1 MNSGKKKSL
10 KILFVSSEQTGFAKV
25 GGLGEVMFS
34 LPRAL
39 REIGHDARVF
49 MPRYASINPEQ
60 LALTMVCEGLEV
72 PSAVRDPKKNIICN
86 VLSFT
91 PNGHIH
97 DNAPTYFLENQEYYE
112 MRSNVYGYMDDRIR
126 FALLSRGALA
136 FLAQKSDWI
145 PDVVVGADWISGLL
159 LNILR
164 TEYKD
169 DPRLSKI
176 ATVYSIHNIG
186 GNQGM
191 KMHHRFIPE
200 GDRDDGFGEIP
211 DFFSPRMDFVNG
223 VRRGIL
229 HADVI
234 NTVSPT
240 HAKEIL
246 TEEFGEGLEKLLT
259 ERRDRLYGILNGI
272 DYKTNDPATDS
283 VLAKNFSIKNINA
296 RAENKRAL
304 QDRFGLPRDENIFLV
319 GIVARL
325 TKQKGLQL
333 LMPIIDQFFKATGSQ
348 LVVVGTGEPEIM
360 QFFKDAVVKYPNQ
373 LRAHLQFD
381 GTIPREIYGGADAV
395 LIPSAF
401 EPCGLTQMEA
411 MRYGAVPIARRVGG
425 LADSVKEYSPET
437 KKGNGFLFDDSDPIA
452 FLIALTKAFA
462 NWQHPASWRTIVKN
476 CMREDFSWEYSAKEY
491 EKLFR
496 LAIRIR
502 QDEMKGN
509 D

>member
-1 MNSGKKKSL
+1 MISRKKKGL
-10 KILFVSSEQTGFAKV
+10 KILFVSSEQTGFAKI

-60 LALTMVCEGLEV
+60 HKLTMVCEGLEV
-72 PSAVRDPKKNIICN
+72 PSAIRNPKKNIICN
-86 VLSFT
+86 VLLSV
-91 PNGHIH
+91 PNGNHNE
-97 DNAPTYFLENQEYYE
+97 NAPTYFLENQEYYE

-126 FALLSRGALA
+126 FALLSRGALT

-145 PDVVVGADWISGLL
+145 PDVIVGADWITGWV

-164 TEYKD
+164 TEYQS

-191 KMHHRFIPE
+191 RMHHRFIPE

-211 DFFSPRMDFVNG
+211 DLFSPRIDFTNS

-246 TEEFGEGLEKLLT
+246 TEEFGEGVEGLLT

-272 DYKTNDPATDS
+272 DYSTNDPSTDN
-283 VLAKNFSIKNINA
+283 VLAKNFSVKNINA

-304 QDRFGLPRDENIFLV
+304 QDRFGLPRDENVFLI

-325 TKQKGLQL
+325 TKQKGFNL
-333 LMPIIDQFFKATGSQ
+333 LIPIIDQFFKSTGSQ

-360 QFFKDAVVKYPNQ
+360 QFFRDAEKKYPLQ
-373 LRAHLQFD
+373 LRSHLQFD
-381 GTIPREIYGGADAV
+381 GTIPREIFAGADAV
-395 LIPSAF
+395 LIPSSF

-411 MRYGAVPIARRVGG
+411 MRYGAVPIARRIGG
-425 LADSVKEYSPET
+425 LADSVKEYSPE
-437 KKGNGFLFDDSDPIA
+437 KKTGNGFLFDDSDPIA

-462 NWQHPASWRTIVKN
+462 IWQHPASWRAIVKN
-476 CMREDFSWEYSAKEY
+476 CMKEDFSWEHSAKEY

-502 QDEMKGN
+502 QDDIRGK
-509 D
+509 

>member
-1 MNSGKKKSL
+1 MNSHKKKKL

-39 REIGHDARVF
+39 CEIGHDARVF
-49 MPRYASINPEQ
+49 MPRYATIDPDKHP
-60 LALTMVCEGLEV
+60 LTTVCEGLEV
-72 PSAVRDPKKNIICN
+72 PSSARDPQKNIICN
-86 VLSFT
+86 VLLFM
-91 PNGHIH
+91 PNGNLH

-112 MRSNVYGYMDDRIR
+112 MRSNVYGYTDDRIR
-126 FALLSRGALA
+126 FTLLSRGVLA
-136 FLAQKSDWI
+136 FLSQKSDWV
-145 PDVVVGADWISGLL
+145 PDVIVGSDWITGGV

-164 TEYKD
+164 TEYQD
-169 DPRLSKI
+169 DPKLLKI

-200 GDRDDGFGEIP
+200 SDRDDGFGVMP
-211 DFFSPRMDFVNG
+211 DLFSPRMDFTNS

-246 TEEFGEGLEKLLT
+246 TEEFGEGLERLLT
-259 ERRDRLYGILNGI
+259 ERRDKIYGILNGI
-272 DYKTNDPATDS
+272 DYKTNDPATDNI
-283 VLAKNFSIKNINA
+283 LAKNFTIKTVNA

-304 QDRFGLPRDENIFLV
+304 QDRFGLPRDENVFLV

-333 LMPIIDQFFKATGSQ
+333 LMPIIDQFFKATGAQ

-360 QFFKDAVVKYPNQ
+360 QFFKNATEKYPNQ

-381 GTIPREIYGGADAV
+381 STIPHEIYGGADAV
-395 LIPSAF
+395 LIPSSF

-411 MRYGAVPIARRVGG
+411 MRYGAVPIVRRIGG

-437 KKGNGFLFDDSDPIA
+437 KTGTGFLFDDSDPLA

-462 NWQHPASWRTIVKN
+462 NWQHPASWKTIIKN
-476 CMREDFSWEYSAKEY
+476 CMREDFSWEHSAKKY

-502 QDEMKGN
+502 QSDIRKK
-509 D
+509 